1 MDNDGNGV
9 AILHC
14 SLPLSLPLPL
24 PLSHTSAGDKRNE
37 YQNDAIDRLFQAST
51 HGAEAID
58 LLRGLLQLNPSKRLS
73 AAQALDHNYF
83 FTGGKLLAPE
93 ELPPLTIPSMHEY
106 ECKMKRQEEKNR
118 QEM

>member
-1 MDNDGNGV
+1 MKQPL
-9 AILHC
+9 LHSLLSLC
-14 SLPLSLPLPL
+14 LLPLI
-24 PLSHTSAGDKRNE
+24 TGDKRNE

-58 LLRGLLQLNPSKRLS
+58 LLRGLLQLNPKKRLS
-73 AAQALDHNYF
+73 ATQALDHIYF
-83 FTGGKLLAPE
+83 FTGGRLLAPE